1 MKRLTQITTV
11 IAAIAMMAATFSTAL
26 GQSTPP
32 ANGTYGENYNADP
45 ALLIKAVGSAD
56 GMPDIGLAAVYRAGL
71 PVTDAMLQKAIECF
85 KTSPCDTGT
94 GGKVSVVMSDG
105 YGAIPWRSISRMEF
119 ILQAL
124 TYPTI
129 GKIAYTDAGG
139 DLTKALADI
148 RSDITLGYNII
159 VGYPDAG
166 EAVLPAVKEATKA
179 GVIYIPYSYGSIGKP
194 GTDYPTTVAEDVCLL
209 GTNFADIMNKEVVKG
224 KIALLGGTPGNP
236 LSAAWQACEVKAL
249 SADIKVVGK
258 ADTNWTQDGA
268 LTAMAGFLST
278 DPDIAG
284 VSYEY
289 AGGFEGS
296 VRAFQAAKIPLNL
309 VLTLRTDEDGLFCQL
324 NAIKDAK
331 VKIYYSAGGNFQ
343 ARIALTA
350 GMMKIAGATLPTS
363 IIVPG
368 HMRLADASTCNPNIN
383 PETPLSTLIP
393 INVIEAMYPASAPS
407 AATMAATAAK

>member
-1 MKRLTQITTV
+1 MRRLSKIT
-11 IAAIAMMAATFSTAL
+11 MMIVAFMLIAATFGSASAQE
-26 GQSTPP
+26 GTPP
-32 ANGTYGENYNADP
+32 ADGTYGENYKADP
-45 ALLIKAVGSAD
+45 NLLIKAVGSKD

-71 PVTDAMLQKAIECF
+71 PVTDDMLKKAIECF

-94 GGKVSVVMSDG
+94 GGKVSVAMADG
-105 YGAIPWRSISRMEF
+105 YGLIPWREISRMEF

-124 TYPTI
+124 TYKDI
-129 GKIAYTDAGG
+129 GKIAYTDAKG
-139 DLTKALADI
+139 DLNQALSDI
-148 RSDITLGYNII
+148 RSDISLGYNII

-166 EAVLPAVKEATKA
+166 EAVLPAVREATQA
-179 GVIYIPYSYGSIGKP
+179 GVIYIPYSYGTIGTP

-209 GTNFADIMNKEVVKG
+209 GTNFADIMNKEVGKG

-236 LSAAWQACEVKAL
+236 LSAAWQACEEKAL
-249 SADIKVVGK
+249 SPDIKVIGK
-258 ADTNWTQDGA
+258 ADTNWTQDGV
-268 LTAMAGFLST
+268 LQAMSGFLST
-278 DPDIAG
+278 DPDLAG

-289 AGGFEGS
+289 AGGFEGG
-296 VRAFQAAKIPLNL
+296 VRAYQAAKLPLKL

-324 NAIKDAK
+324 SAIKDAN

-393 INVIEAMYPASAPS
+393 LNVIEAMYPASAPA
-407 AATMAATAAK
+407 AATTAS